1 MLTAIEALEGEIRQ
15 RPPYSKLNVK
25 VQAILRPWGLNFVSS
40 SAAKTCSTWI
50 IPAGYWDV
58 TIMFL
63 YVHNLLTSWQIHMHS
78 ELCSVWS
85 NCVHCKHICSKYRF
99 VPWPPLPPVTVRP
112 LQINSLFFIPLHRKL
127 HAGRWAWKW
136 ILISR
141 MSLFSK
147 YKNISF
153 VIYTLGW
160 DTVQK
165 KSNMHLHPLST
176 LPSSQPQKKKA
187 CTHGLP
193 FGGSQVDKVVVL
205 RLGCTR

>member
-1 MLTAIEALEGEIRQ
+1 M
-15 RPPYSKLNVK
+15 RPKLCVLFSSKDMFHLNNPSWLLRCDYYVFICAQSVNFMANPY
-25 VQAILRPWGLNFVSS
+25 A
-40 SAAKTCSTWI
+40 
-50 IPAGYWDV
+50 
-58 TIMFL
+58 
-63 YVHNLLTSWQIHMHS
+63 
-78 ELCSVWS
+78 S
-85 NCVHCKHICSKYRF
+85 NCVHCNCIYSKYRF
-99 VPWPPLPPVTVRP
+99 VPWPPFPPVTVKP

-176 LPSSQPQKKKA
+176 LPSSQPQKKT
-187 CTHGLP
+187 CTHGPP